1 MRIGICGAHR
11 TGKTTLARA
20 LAESTGLTL
29 MDAGVS
35 AVFRELGLE
44 PSRTLSFA
52 DRMKVQDAILA
63 KYLDLMA
70 GAENVVIDRTPID
83 FIGYLLADLNQD
95 HYQEEGVSQW
105 VVEYI
110 ERCIQAA
117 RQTMSLIIFVSPG
130 IPLEMAEGKGLVD
143 PGYIRG
149 VNWLMRG
156 ALVDSGV
163 TYGYLPPSYTDL
175 DMRREW
181 VEAMLQLRFQFKAL
195 KPKK

>member
-20 LAESTGLTL
+20 LADSTGLTL
-29 MDAGVS
+29 MDAGIS
-35 AVFRELGLE
+35 AVFREMGLE

-52 DRMKVQDAILA
+52 DRMRVQDRILDN
-63 KYLDLMA
+63 YLNQMA
-70 GAENVVIDRTPID
+70 GLDNVVIDRTPID
-83 FIGYLLADLNQD
+83 FIGYLLADLSQD
-95 HYQEEGVSQW
+95 HYQEEAAGQR

-110 ERCIQAA
+110 ERCFEAV
-117 RQTMSLIIFVSPG
+117 RQTMSFVIFVSPG

-149 VNWLMRG
+149 LHWLMRS
-156 ALVDSGV
+156 ALADSGV
-163 TYGYLPPSYTDL
+163 AHDYLPVSYTDL

-181 VEAMLQLRFQFKAL
+181 VEGMLQYRFQFKAL

>member
-1 MRIGICGAHR
+1 MRVGICGAHR

-20 LAESTGLTL
+20 LAESSGLTL

-83 FIGYLLADLNQD
+83 FIGYLLADMNQE
-95 HYQEEGVSQW
+95 HYQGDGVSEW
-105 VVEYI
+105 VVGYI
-110 ERCIQAA
+110 ERCLDAA
-117 RQTMSLIIFVSPG
+117 RQTMSFIIFVSPG

-143 PGYIRG
+143 PGYIRC

-156 ALVDSGV
+156 ALADSGV
-163 TYGYLPPSYTDL
+163 AHDYLPTSYTDL

-181 VEAMLQLRFQFKAL
+181 VEGMLQYRFQFKAL

>member
-52 DRMKVQDAILA
+52 DRMRVQDAILA

-95 HYQEEGVSQW
+95 HYQEEGASQW

-110 ERCIQAA
+110 ERCLEAA
-117 RQTMSLIIFVSPG
+117 RQTMSFVIFVSPG

-149 VNWLMRG
+149 VHWLMRG
-156 ALVDSGV
+156 ALSDSGV
-163 TYGYLPPSYTDL
+163 AHDYLPTSYTDL

-181 VEAMLQLRFQFKAL
+181 VEGMLQYRFQFKAL

>member
-52 DRMKVQDAILA
+52 DRMRVQDAILA
-63 KYLDLMA
+63 KYLNLMA
-70 GAENVVIDRTPID
+70 GAENVIIDRTPID

-95 HYQEEGVSQW
+95 HYQEEGASQW
-105 VVEYI
+105 VVGYI
-110 ERCIQAA
+110 ERCLEAA
-117 RQTMSLIIFVSPG
+117 RRTMSFVIFVSPG

-143 PGYIRG
+143 PGYIRA
-149 VNWLMRG
+149 VHWLMRG
-156 ALVDSGV
+156 ALEDSGV
-163 TYGYLPPSYTDL
+163 AHDYLPTSYIDL
-175 DMRREW
+175 AMRREW
-181 VEAMLQLRFQFKAL
+181 VEGMLQYRFQLKAI